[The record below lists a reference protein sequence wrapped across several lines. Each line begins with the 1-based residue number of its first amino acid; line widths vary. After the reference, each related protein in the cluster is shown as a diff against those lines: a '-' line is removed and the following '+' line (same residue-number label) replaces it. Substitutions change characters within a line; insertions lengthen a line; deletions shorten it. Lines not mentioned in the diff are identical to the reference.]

1 MKQHLG
7 AVLTSS
13 LAAVALGL
21 ALLQA
26 AVLLHAAPMPL
37 AELVVPGSPNHR
49 SSPPGG
55 GVPNIVPVTGTP
67 PARAR
72 TNPVPEGNKPPE
84 ERRRLPP
91 RQQRSFMPGQQPGP
105 RPARKLAA

>member
-13 LAAVALGL
+13 LAAIALGL

-26 AVLLHAAPMPL
+26 AVLLDAAPVPL
-37 AELVVPGSPNHR
+37 ADLAAPLTHR
-49 SSPPGG
+49 SATQGRAA
-55 GVPNIVPVTGTP
+55 VPNALPGEAAPGRQRTTVP
-67 PARAR
+67 A
-72 TNPVPEGNKPPE
+72 PEGKPPE

>member
-37 AELVVPGSPNHR
+37 AELVVPGSPSHR
-49 SSPPGG
+49 SSAPAGG
-55 GVPNIVPVTGTP
+55 SAVPNIAPVAGA
-67 PARAR
+67 PARSR
-72 TNPVPEGNKPPE
+72 TSPAPEVKPPE

-91 RQQRSFMPGQQPGP
+91 RQQRSLMPGQQPGP